1 MITKHTFV
9 SLLDAGEILPFV
21 PKESAGLEET
31 LKDHKR
37 LKDEIERFVKILQ
50 RRFGEKI
57 YHLGSEIIEGKS
69 FQEFMFQGSG
79 FLEIS
84 WQAPIAINAHFHD
97 KQRARHFATA
107 LKSAIRQIVQP
118 SMELEIFLSSIDVK
132 DEHETSI
139 QFQNWAAMSNVRG
152 MLHKSVSL
160 ALISTFVFAMFEAG
174 EEIAGEAIGGIF
186 GFQHGGSQIY
196 VFIVVAVTIAFFFK
210 RVEHKIDHV
219 VSKFIFRK
227 L

>member
-1 MITKHTFV
+1 M
-9 SLLDAGEILPFV
+9 A
-21 PKESAGLEET
+21 A
-31 LKDHKR
+31 
-37 LKDEIERFVKILQ
+37 
-50 RRFGEKI
+50 
-57 YHLGSEIIEGKS
+57 
-69 FQEFMFQGSG
+69 
-79 FLEIS
+79 
-84 WQAPIAINAHFHD
+84 
-97 KQRARHFATA
+97 
-107 LKSAIRQIVQP
+107 
-118 SMELEIFLSSIDVK
+118 EIFLSSIDVK